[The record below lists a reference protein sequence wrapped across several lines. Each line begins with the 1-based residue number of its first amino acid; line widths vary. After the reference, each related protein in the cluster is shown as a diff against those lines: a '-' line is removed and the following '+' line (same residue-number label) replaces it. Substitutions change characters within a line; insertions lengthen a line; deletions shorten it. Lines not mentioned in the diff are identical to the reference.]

1 MRAEI
6 LTDLICQDL
15 ALRTFF
21 QQGSDSSV
29 YRRLIETTADVSE
42 WWVTVLEKLSA
53 EEQETL
59 ISLAVELEQIS
70 IQPNDE
76 SYILRLLT
84 GCNGKPEVEDIDP
97 NTDGGLR
104 SLKLLLYFVEN
115 NSAWPGVYFWCFAQG
130 LHTTLPYAYNCK
142 EAEQTVQFQQQCREN
157 VFNLGKVLCNGEDLV
172 IPEAITEQAARLR
185 AERAGAII
193 VSLQNRQSNKFYN
206 YAFLDGTWLPF
217 KHVYT
222 KNKDTGKDVCVRRI
236 LGCPDD

>member
-1 MRAEI
+1 MRSEI

-21 QQGSDSSV
+21 QQESDSSV
-29 YRRLIETTADVSE
+29 YRRLIKTTADVSE
-42 WWVTVLEKLSA
+42 WWIKLLKKLSA

-59 ISLAVELEQIS
+59 ISLAIELEQIS
-70 IQPNDE
+70 IQPKDD

-84 GCNGKPEVEDIDP
+84 GCKGEHEVEDIDP

-130 LHTTLPYAYNCK
+130 LHATLPDAYNCK
-142 EAEQTVQFQQQCREN
+142 EVEQTVHLQQQCRKS
-157 VFNLGKVLCNGEDLV
+157 VFNLGKVLCKGDDLV
-172 IPEAITEQAARLR
+172 VPEAITEQATRLR

-193 VSLQNRQSNKFYN
+193 VALQNRQSSKFYN

-217 KHVYT
+217 KRVYT
-222 KNKDTGKDVCVRRI
+222 KNKDTGNDVCIRRI
-236 LGCPDD
+236 LGYPDD